1 MMTFVQYY
9 VLIIGLFIMG
19 WWTFSL
25 VIKQVPELTTEP
37 IRISFHLVA
46 EFITAILLVVGGIA
60 LLTDMEWGLEVTLIS
75 LGMLLYTVIVS
86 PGYFAQ
92 SRQWPMVGIFVV
104 ILVLTI
110 VSIFLLI

>member
-1 MMTFVQYY
+1 MTFVQYY
-9 VLIIGLFIMG
+9 VLMIGLFIMG

-25 VIKQVPELTTEP
+25 LKKQVPELTTEP

-46 EFITAILLVVGGIA
+46 EFVTAIILVVGGIA
-60 LLTDMEWGLEVTLIS
+60 LLTDMAWGIKVTLIS

-86 PGYFAQ
+86 PGYFVQ
-92 SRQWPMVGIFVV
+92 SRQWPMVGIFIV
-104 ILVLTI
+104 ILVLTT

>member
-1 MMTFVQYY
+1 VTFVQYY
-9 VLIIGLFIMG
+9 VLMIGLFIMG

-25 VIKQVPELTTEP
+25 LKKQVPELTTEP

-46 EFITAILLVVGGIA
+46 EFVTAIILVVGGIA
-60 LLTDMEWGLEVTLIS
+60 LLTDMAWGIKVTLIS
-75 LGMLLYTVIVS
+75 LGMFLYTIIVS

-92 SRQWPMVGIFVV
+92 IRQWPMVGIFIV
-104 ILVLTI
+104 ILVLTT